1 MHIPTSYMCP
11 HICKHSHTPKKAHI
25 CTKHMNA
32 HIYCTHMSTHV
43 QALSYT
49 HTHTHTYHIG
59 PFMAGLIT
67 WPVQELVVLGDFQ
80 VVLNFHPFHQEDH
93 PPGFLL
99 FLRIRFIVQAKLSTH
114 KHTALPT
121 HVQTKIANTQ
131 EDLLSNTHITS
142 ILFLLL
148 MSTEY
153 WKKKIIIYKFNSME
167 FITMQCFKNLFD
179 SNQENSFKFLSHV
192 IFL

>member
-1 MHIPTSYMCP
+1 MC
-11 HICKHSHTPKKAHI
+11 SHLYCWQVAHI
-25 CTKHMNA
+25 LTKHTHTHA
-32 HIYCTHMSTHV
+32 HSYCIHVSTHMQTLTHTKKGTHMHQAHECTYLLHTHV
-43 QALSYT
+43 HTCTSTLLHT

-153 WKKKIIIYKFNSME
+153 WKKKKSLYTSSIQWS
-167 FITMQCFKNLFD
+167 
-179 SNQENSFKFLSHV
+179 LSPCNV
-192 IFL
+192 